1 MVVKMLEE
9 LIKLAKDLKP
19 TDRSEKA
26 RQYSILVTELEK
38 IHAYA
43 KEYHL

>member
-1 MVVKMLEE
+1 MIVQMLSE
-9 LIKLAKDLKP
+9 LIKLARDLKP

-38 IHAYA
+38 LYAYA
-43 KEYHL
+43 KESCL